1 MNREPNN
8 RSIKNIP
15 DLFDEALELEETIV
29 QPSLEE
35 ADLPGE
41 MTAETADITADPTF
55 FDEQVINVPIIDPP
69 DMKSISSYPDTQI
82 YDHLFSTDDDFLLD
96 EEAAEDEDFLLDAE
110 AVEDV
115 ISSMKEDPV
124 VPETVEP
131 ETIIDE
137 VMPIFPDLG
146 PVPEAVKEPEKT
158 VAGKKPSKK
167 PPVKRAGMPKETEK
181 VEEPVEIEETEKPI
195 RRKPRVRRA
204 GEMGAAVTATA
215 AAVTSVEE
223 TFDAPPI
230 ELMEVSTPRV
240 TPKRPAGKPDLPQ
253 KKTAGKTGTPH
264 KKPTGARPAG
274 KAAHRPEAKAPSAK
288 QTSESRKAPEETAEQ
303 SKRSFSPLEKM
314 RKKLARKWS

>member
-29 QPSLEE
+29 QPSPEE

-96 EEAAEDEDFLLDAE
+96 EET
-110 AVEDV
+110 VEDV
-115 ISSMKEDPV
+115 ISSMKETPADS
-124 VPETVEP
+124 ETIELETTEP
-131 ETIIDE
+131 EPIIDE
-137 VMPIFPDLG
+137 VVPIFPDLE
-146 PVPEAVKEPEKT
+146 PAPAVKEPERT
-158 VAGKKPSKK
+158 VSGKKPSKK
-167 PPVKRAGMPKETEK
+167 PPVKRAGMPKKEVK
-181 VEEPVEIEETEKPI
+181 VEEPAAIEETEKPI
-195 RRKPRVRRA
+195 RKKPRVRRA
-204 GEMGAAVTATA
+204 GETSAAATATA

-223 TFDAPPI
+223 TFEAPPI

-253 KKTAGKTGTPH
+253 KKTTGRTGAPH

-274 KAAHRPEAKAPSAK
+274 RPAHRPEAKSPSAK
-288 QTSESRKAPEETAEQ
+288 PLRSKAAEQTSESRKAPEETAEQ
-303 SKRSFSPLEKM
+303 SKRSFAPLEKM